1 MYSHDHPLPHRPRR
15 VLVAGVSGAGKTTLA
30 GRIAG
35 ITGGPHLEIDA
46 IFHGPDWTP
55 RPDFLDDVRCFV
67 SGDDWTTE
75 WQYDAARPLLAERA
89 DLLVWLDFP
98 FVRVTLPRV
107 VKRTV
112 RRRWRREELWNGNRE
127 EPLRTFFTDPDHIVR
142 WAVRTRRK
150 YTELMPRFVNEYPH
164 VVVVRLRSQREVDQ
178 WLRHSLLP
186 AVTG

>member
-1 MYSHDHPLPHRPRR
+1 MHAHNQPLPHRPRR

-30 GRIAG
+30 GRIAE

-55 RPDFLDDVRCFV
+55 RPEFVHDVRCFV

-75 WQYDAARPLLAERA
+75 WQYD
-89 DLLVWLDFP
+89 
-98 FVRVTLPRV
+98 
-107 VKRTV
+107 
-112 RRRWRREELWNGNRE
+112 
-127 EPLRTFFTDPDHIVR
+127 IVR
-142 WAVRTRRK
+142 WAIRTRRK
-150 YTELMPRFVNEYPH
+150 YTELMPRFINEYPH
-164 VVVVRLRSQREVDQ
+164 VTVVRLRSQREADE